1 MHFGLYPII
10 GVLTSAHGNM
20 YAVIK
25 AVLRINEGLDMG
37 SVRSPLTP
45 VVEADQ
51 EVIQRAAQLIQ
62 DTKARF
68 L

>member
-1 MHFGLYPII
+1 
-10 GVLTSAHGNM
+10 M

-25 AVLRINEGLDMG
+25 AVLRIIEVWTWDLFAPFDAA
-37 SVRSPLTP
+37 

-51 EVIQRAAQLIQ
+51 EVIRRAAQLIQ

-68 L
+68 LDQRRLR